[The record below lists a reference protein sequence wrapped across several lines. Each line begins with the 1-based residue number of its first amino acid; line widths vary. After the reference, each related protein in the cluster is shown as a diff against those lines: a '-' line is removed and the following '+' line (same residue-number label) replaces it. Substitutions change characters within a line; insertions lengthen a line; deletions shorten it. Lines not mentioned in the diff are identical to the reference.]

1 MPNFSTF
8 IFDVDGTIA
17 QTNELIFESFRHVA
31 KKHLNKNVSDEEI
44 ISLFGPT
51 EDVILEEW
59 MKENYKIAREDYFN
73 FYTNNHQTLARA
85 FDGLE
90 EVLKLLQSH
99 NKNIAIFTGKGA
111 DSSRITLEQI
121 GFDKYFS
128 YVISGDDVIDHKP
141 APEGL
146 LKIVDHFGI
155 DKSEALMIGDSP
167 HDITASRDAN
177 IEIASVVWDSYA
189 KDEVISMKPNY
200 LFNTV
205 NEFKLFVEDSLKN
218 PVDK

>member
-31 KKHLNKNVSDEEI
+31 KKYLGKNVSDEEI

-51 EDVILEEW
+51 EDVILKEW
-59 MKENYKIAREDYFN
+59 MKEDYESARTDYFD
-73 FYTNNHQTLARA
+73 FYTTSHKTLARA

-90 EVLKLLQSH
+90 EVLKLLISH
-99 NKNIAIFTGKGA
+99 DKNLAIFTGKGA

-128 YVISGDDVIDHKP
+128 YVVSGDDVNNHKP
-141 APEGL
+141 APDGL
-146 LKIVDHFGI
+146 LKILDHFGI
-155 DKSEALMIGDSP
+155 NNDEALMIGDSP
-167 HDITASRDAN
+167 HDVQASHDAN
-177 IEIASVVWDSYA
+177 IKIASVVWDSYA
-189 KDEVISMKPNY
+189 KDEVISMKPDY
-200 LFNTV
+200 IFNSV
-205 NEFKLFVEDSLKN
+205 SDFKLFIEDSLKS
-218 PVDK
+218 PADK